1 LAETRPPALGA
12 GRPCSAVSFREE
24 KNIVNDIDPAGLRIL
39 VVDDQ
44 ATMRKIV
51 RRLLMQVGIENVDEA
66 ANGEEALARL
76 RNPRF
81 EDPDVIVSDLHMDGI
96 DGLELCNIIRR
107 DERIRN
113 RSIPIVVLTGDD
125 DELIH
130 EVSEQVGAV
139 AVLIKPVSAKE
150 LFDSIQAAIGFSVD
164 A

>member
-1 LAETRPPALGA
+1 M
-12 GRPCSAVSFREE
+12 
-24 KNIVNDIDPAGLRIL
+24 NDIDPAGLRVL

-76 RNPRF
+76 RNPRLD
-81 EDPDVIVSDLHMDGI
+81 DPDVIVSDLHMDGI

-139 AVLIKPVSAKE
+139 GVLIKPVSAKE
-150 LFDSIQAAIGFSVD
+150 LFASIQAAIGFSVD

>member
-1 LAETRPPALGA
+1 M
-12 GRPCSAVSFREE
+12 
-24 KNIVNDIDPAGLRIL
+24 NDIDPAGLRIL

-76 RNPRF
+76 RNPRI

>member
-1 LAETRPPALGA
+1 MNEL
-12 GRPCSAVSFREE
+12 
-24 KNIVNDIDPAGLRIL
+24 DPADLRIL
-39 VVDDQ
+39 VVDDH

-51 RRLLMQVGIENVDEA
+51 RRLLLQVGIENVDEA

-76 RNPRF
+76 RNPRID
-81 EDPDVIVSDLHMDGI
+81 DPDVIVSDLHMDGI

-107 DERIRN
+107 DAGIRN
-113 RSIPIVVLTGDD
+113 RSIPIVVLTGDE

-130 EVSEQVGAV
+130 EVTEQVGAV
-139 AVLIKPVSAKE
+139 GVLVKPVSAID

>member
-1 LAETRPPALGA
+1 M
-12 GRPCSAVSFREE
+12 
-24 KNIVNDIDPAGLRIL
+24 NDFDPAGLRVL

-44 ATMRKIV
+44 ATMRPIV
-51 RRLLMQVGIENVDEA
+51 RRLLTQVGIDDVDEA
-66 ANGEEALARL
+66 ANGEEALAKL
-76 RNPRF
+76 RNPRVK
-81 EDPDVIVSDLHMDGI
+81 DPDVIVSDLHMDGI

-125 DELIH
+125 DKLIH

-139 AVLIKPVSAKE
+139 KVLIKPVNAKD
-150 LFDSIQAAIGFSVD
+150 LFDCIQIAIGFSVD